1 MANEGRGLV
10 LPPGSVPRIKLEGET
25 LEVKILGYGQWE
37 AWVEYPDGNR
47 RHHQVSDVV
56 SLLQKVEGQLRARYN
71 IDAFSFLK
79 IPQSISTGETI
90 TIGEIKY
97 A

>member
-1 MANEGRGLV
+1 MAKQGTGLV

-25 LEVKILGYGQWE
+25 LELKILGYGQWE
-37 AWVEYPDGNR
+37 AWVEYPDGHR
-47 RHHQVSDVV
+47 HHHQVHTVID
-56 SLLQKVEGQLRARYN
+56 LLAKIDGRLRLRYN

-90 TIGEIKY
+90 TIGDIKY